1 MESADATPPPRTV
14 RAQRYLCSVLS
25 EGGRGPYA
33 AVGQVFVPADT
44 TTGRESFIF
53 QCDGA
58 AFSAN
63 PQNTLCRMTGGATGY
78 YAERTTSTIEEID
91 LPASLVDAAYHL
103 VVARRAFEDARN
115 AFQHRMNASDDPAG
129 FAPSLRAHHLAEIA
143 AGRQGPRSWI
153 GEVEVFSLGAHG
165 HELFRFPDGTERVVA
180 TREEYSALVR
190 QIHDAAEH
198 KHSHD

>member
-1 MESADATPPPRTV
+1 V
-14 RAQRYLCSVLS
+14 KRYLCSVLT
-25 EGGRGPYA
+25 EGGRGPYQ
-33 AVGQVFVPADT
+33 AVGQVFVPADEAT
-44 TTGRESFIF
+44 ERESFIF

-63 PQNTLCRMTGGATGY
+63 PQNTVCRMAGGATGY
-78 YAERTTSTIEEID
+78 HTERTTSTIEEID

-103 VVARRAFEDARN
+103 VVARRAFEDARD

-143 AGRQGPRSWI
+143 AGRQGPRAWI
-153 GEVEVFSLGAHG
+153 GDVEEFSLGTNG
-165 HELFRFPDGTERVVA
+165 HALFRFPDGTEHFVT

-190 QIHDAAEH
+190 QIHRAAEH